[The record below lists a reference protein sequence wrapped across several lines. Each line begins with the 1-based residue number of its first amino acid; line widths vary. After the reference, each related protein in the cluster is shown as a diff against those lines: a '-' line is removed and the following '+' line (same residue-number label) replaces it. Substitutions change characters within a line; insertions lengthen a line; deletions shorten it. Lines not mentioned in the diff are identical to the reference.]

1 MMRNNMSIL
10 LCSTVKRGKAIKYIE
25 TLVNSRSTTVGE
37 MGLLEEKVKRK
48 MGDGL
53 KVLCQFGGR
62 VAKIDTHLSNVIV
75 YEKINGH
82 FT

>member
-1 MMRNNMSIL
+1 MD
-10 LCSTVKRGKAIKYIE
+10 
-25 TLVNSRSTTVGE
+25 
-37 MGLLEEKVKRK
+37 LLEEKVKRQ